1 MSARILLVEDDPALL
16 TILQASMAYGGF
28 KAETAASGCEA
39 IEAFGNRRFDAVL
52 VDLGLPDLDGTD
64 LLHRL
69 REISDV
75 PILVV
80 SGRDSERDKV
90 DALDRG
96 ADDFIPKPF
105 LPGELL
111 ARIRSALRRYRSLQE
126 KARSDDGRIATIDL
140 RDPIEI
146 GPLTLDPFHRTVEL
160 NGRKTVLSEAEF
172 KVMAT
177 LATSDENV
185 VSKQA
190 LLKRLYDSEALAETR
205 IVEVYISNIRK
216 KLRSISEYDCIL
228 NFRGR
233 GWKLVIPDD

>member
-1 MSARILLVEDDPALL
+1 MTPRILLVEDDPALL
-16 TILQASMAYGGF
+16 SILQAALAYGGF
-28 KAETAASGCEA
+28 KGDAVQSGGAAVETFRGRSY
-39 IEAFGNRRFDAVL
+39 DAVL
-52 VDLGLPDLDGTD
+52 VDLGLPDLDGAEV
-64 LLHRL
+64 LRGL

-80 SGRDSERDKV
+80 SGRDSERDKIE
-90 DALDRG
+90 ALDQG

-111 ARIRSALRRYRSLQE
+111 ARIRSALRRYNAQQERMAEGRSE
-126 KARSDDGRIATIDL
+126 EIEL

-146 GPLTLDPFHRTVEL
+146 GPLILDPFHRTVEL
-160 NGRKTVLSEAEF
+160 DGRKTVLSEAEF
-172 KVMAT
+172 KVLAT
-177 LATSDENV
+177 LATSDDDV
-185 VSKQA
+185 VSKSE
-190 LLKRLYDSEALAETR
+190 LLKRLYDSDALAETR

-216 KLRSISEYDCIL
+216 KLRSIYQYDCIL

>member
-16 TILQASMAYGGF
+16 SILQAAMSYGGF
-28 KAETAASGCEA
+28 KGEAAASGADA
-39 IEAFGNRRFDAVL
+39 IAAFKARPFDAVL

-64 LLHRL
+64 LLHSL
-69 REISDV
+69 RELSDV

-80 SGRDSERDKV
+80 SGRDTERDKI

-111 ARIRSALRRYRSLQE
+111 ARIRSALRRYRSMQE
-126 KARSDDGRIATIDL
+126 RGSGQESRIETLDL

-146 GPLTLDPFHRTVEL
+146 GPMILDPFHRTVEIQ
-160 NGRKTVLSEAEF
+160 GRRTQLSEAEF
-172 KVMAT
+172 KVLST
-177 LATSDENV
+177 LATSDEGV
-185 VSKQA
+185 VSKAA
-190 LLKRLYDSEALAETR
+190 LLKRLYDSDALAETR
-205 IVEVYISNIRK
+205 IVEVYISNIRR
-216 KLRSISEYDCIL
+216 KLRSIREYDFIL

-233 GWKLVIPDD
+233 GWKLVIPED

>member
-1 MSARILLVEDDPALL
+1 MNARILLVEDDPALL

-28 KAETAASGCEA
+28 KAETAASAGEA

-64 LLHRL
+64 LLNRL
-69 REISDV
+69 REMSDV

-96 ADDFIPKPF
+96 ADDFIAKPF

-126 KARSDDGRIATIDL
+126 KPGLEGRIENLDL
-140 RDPIEI
+140 RDPIEF
-146 GPLTLDPFHRTVEL
+146 GPLILDPFHRTVEL
-160 NGRKTVLSEAEF
+160 NGRKTVLSDTEF
-172 KVMAT
+172 KVLAA
-177 LATSDENV
+177 LATSDDDV
-185 VSKQA
+185 VSKQD

-216 KLRSISEYDCIL
+216 KLRSIYDYDCIL

>member
-16 TILQASMAYGGF
+16 SILEAALSYGGF
-28 KAETAASGCEA
+28 KGDAVRSGGEA
-39 IEAFGNRRFDAVL
+39 IEAFQRRTYDAVL
-52 VDLGLPDLDGTD
+52 VDLGLPDLDGAEV
-64 LLHRL
+64 L
-69 REISDV
+69 RSLRQISDV

-80 SGRDSERDKV
+80 SGRDTERDKIE
-90 DALDRG
+90 ALDQG

-126 KARSDDGRIATIDL
+126 KARSEEGKIAALDL

-146 GPLTLDPFHRTVEL
+146 GPLTLDPFDRTVEL
-160 NGRKTVLSEAEF
+160 NGRKTALSDAEF
-172 KVMAT
+172 KVLTT
-177 LATSDENV
+177 LATNEGDV

-190 LLKRLYDSEALAETR
+190 LLRRLYDSDALAETR
-205 IVEVYISNIRK
+205 IVEVYISNIRR
-216 KLRSISEYDCIL
+216 KLRSIYEYDFIL

>member
-16 TILQASMAYGGF
+16 TILQAAMSYGGF
-28 KAETAASGCEA
+28 KAEAARSGGEA
-39 IEAFGNRRFDAVL
+39 IEAFKNRRFDAVL

-64 LLHRL
+64 LLRTL

-80 SGRDSERDKV
+80 SGRDTERDKI

-126 KARSDDGRIATIDL
+126 RSDEGRIESLDL

-146 GPLTLDPFHRTVEL
+146 GPLVLDPFHRTVEL
-160 NGRKTVLSEAEF
+160 SGRKTHLSEAEF
-172 KVMAT
+172 KVLAT
-177 LATSDENV
+177 LATSDQDV
-185 VSKQA
+185 VSKET
-190 LLKRLYDSEALAETR
+190 LLKRLYDSDALAETR
-205 IVEVYISNIRK
+205 IVEVYISNIRR
-216 KLRSISEYDCIL
+216 KLRGISDVECIL

-233 GWKLVIPDD
+233 GWKFVIPED

>member
-16 TILQASMAYGGF
+16 TILQAAMSYGGF
-28 KAETAASGCEA
+28 KAEAARSGAEA

-80 SGRDSERDKV
+80 SGRDSERDKI

-111 ARIRSALRRYRSLQE
+111 ARIRSALRRYQSLQ
-126 KARSDDGRIATIDL
+126 ARAASDEGRMPEAEL

-146 GPLTLDPFHRTVEL
+146 GPLVLDPFHRTVEL
-160 NGRKTVLSEAEF
+160 GGRKTQLSEAEF
-172 KVMAT
+172 KVLAT
-177 LATSDENV
+177 LATNEPDV

-190 LLKRLYDSEALAETR
+190 LLKRLYDSDALAETR
-205 IVEVYISNIRK
+205 IVEVYISNIRR
-216 KLRSISEYDCIL
+216 KLRNISDYDCIL

-233 GWKLVIPDD
+233 GWKFVIPDD

>member
-16 TILQASMAYGGF
+16 TILQAAMSYGGF
-28 KAETAASGCEA
+28 KGEAARSGGEA
-39 IEAFGNRRFDAVL
+39 IEAFSNRRFDAVL

-80 SGRDSERDKV
+80 SGRDSERDKIE
-90 DALDRG
+90 ALDRG

-111 ARIRSALRRYRSLQE
+111 ARIRSALRRYQSLQE
-126 KARSDDGRIATIDL
+126 RTGSEARMPDAEL
-140 RDPIEI
+140 RDPIEV
-146 GPLTLDPFHRTVEL
+146 GPLVLDPFHRTVEL
-160 NGRKTVLSEAEF
+160 GGRSTQLSEAEF
-172 KVMAT
+172 KVLAT
-177 LATSDENV
+177 LATSEEGV

-190 LLKRLYDSEALAETR
+190 LLKRLYDSDALAETR
-205 IVEVYISNIRK
+205 IVEVYISNIRR
-216 KLRSISEYDCIL
+216 KLRSISDYECIL

-233 GWKLVIPDD
+233 GWKFVIPDD

>member
-16 TILQASMAYGGF
+16 TILQASMSYGGF
-28 KAETAASGCEA
+28 KAETAASGGEA

-69 REISDV
+69 REITDV

-111 ARIRSALRRYRSLQE
+111 ARIRSALRRYRSLQD
-126 KARSDDGRIATIDL
+126 KVRSDEGRTETPDL

-146 GPLTLDPFHRTVEL
+146 GPLVLDPFHRTVEI

-172 KVMAT
+172 KVLTT
-177 LATSDENV
+177 LATSDEDV

-216 KLRSISEYDCIL
+216 KLRAISEYDCIL

>member
-16 TILQASMAYGGF
+16 TILQASVAYGGF
-28 KAETAASGCEA
+28 KADAVGSAGAA
-39 IEAFGNRRFDAVL
+39 IEAFRSRKFDAVL
-52 VDLGLPDLDGTD
+52 VDLGLPDLDGTE
-64 LLHRL
+64 LLRSL

-80 SGRDSERDKV
+80 SGRDSERDKI
-90 DALDRG
+90 DALDKG
-96 ADDFIPKPF
+96 ADDFIAKPF

-111 ARIRSALRRYRSLQE
+111 ARIRSALRRYRSMHE
-126 KARSDDGRIATIDL
+126 KKPAGSRIEGLDL
-140 RDPIEI
+140 RDPISI
-146 GPLTLDPFHRTVEL
+146 GPMVLDPFHRTVEL
-160 NGRKTVLSEAEF
+160 NGRKTQLSDTEF
-172 KVMAT
+172 KVLAT
-177 LATSDENV
+177 LATSDDNV

-216 KLRSISEYDCIL
+216 KLRTIYEYDFIL

>member
-1 MSARILLVEDDPALL
+1 MNARILLVEDDPALL

-28 KAETAASGCEA
+28 KAETAVSGGEA
-39 IEAFGNRRFDAVL
+39 IQAFANRRFDAVL

-64 LLHRL
+64 LLNRL

-80 SGRDSERDKV
+80 SGRDTERDKV

-111 ARIRSALRRYRSLQE
+111 ARIRSALRRYRSLQD
-126 KARSDDGRIATIDL
+126 KPSSDGRIENLDL

-160 NGRKTVLSEAEF
+160 NGRKTVLSDTEF
-172 KVMAT
+172 KVLAA
-177 LATSDENV
+177 LATSDDDV

-216 KLRSISEYDCIL
+216 KLRSIYEYDCIL